1 MSQQPL
7 RFALFGN
14 EYQPKK
20 SSSVEKI
27 LSYLVDKG
35 AEIYI
40 DRPFYNF
47 LTTTL
52 GLDVAA
58 TGVFDGY
65 NFDVDYVISL
75 GGMVHSL
82 RLQARW
88 DARVRLSLV
97 STWDALVSLPT
108 YCQAK

>member
-27 LSYLVDKG
+27 LSYLVNKG

-52 GLDVAA
+52 GIDVAA

-75 GGMVHSL
+75 GGDGTFLKAASKVGC
-82 RLQARW
+82 
-88 DARVRLSLV
+88 RVRLSLV
-97 STWDALVSLPT
+97 
-108 YCQAK
+108 

>member
-27 LSYLVDKG
+27 LSYLVNKG

-52 GLDVAA
+52 GIDVAA

-65 NFDVDYVISL
+65 NFDVDYVI
-75 GGMVHSL
+75 
-82 RLQARW
+82 
-88 DARVRLSLV
+88 
-97 STWDALVSLPT
+97 
-108 YCQAK
+108 

>member
-27 LSYLVDKG
+27 LSYLVNKG

-65 NFDVDYVISL
+65 NFDSILYFAWQYVGKETKASHVDTNDRRTLASHLACSL
-75 GGMVHSL
+75 
-82 RLQARW
+82 
-88 DARVRLSLV
+88 
-97 STWDALVSLPT
+97 
-108 YCQAK
+108 